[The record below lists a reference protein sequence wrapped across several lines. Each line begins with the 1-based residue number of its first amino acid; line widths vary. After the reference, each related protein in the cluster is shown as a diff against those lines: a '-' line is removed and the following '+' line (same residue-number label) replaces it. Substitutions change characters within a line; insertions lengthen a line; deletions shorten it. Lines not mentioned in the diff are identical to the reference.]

1 MSQIQNQNMSKNEKQ
16 KSLTK
21 TLVSVGASVLVLF
34 ATVWVIG
41 IAWKKSQN

>member
-1 MSQIQNQNMSKNEKQ
+1 MNQNSNFSKDEKE
-16 KSLTK
+16 KSLTT

-41 IAWKKSQN
+41 IAWKKSQNQ

>member
-1 MSQIQNQNMSKNEKQ
+1 MSQISNSSNNEKE
-16 KSLTK
+16 KSLTT

-41 IAWKKSQN
+41 IAWKKSQNQ